1 SIPSACVRRATR
13 PAEGSYLR
21 ASIWHGTYDTVVS
34 VADSEALATM
44 VAKILRAQPAA
55 PSARDGVTSIRYR
68 DPGGRDIIESWLVS
82 GMPHAWSGGDP
93 RGTHTYPAGPD
104 ATNVML
110 DFLLPDP

>member
-1 SIPSACVRRATR
+1 MAPSSVPATTPKPKPAATR
-13 PAEGSYLR
+13 L
-21 ASIWHGTYDTVVS
+21 S
-34 VADSEALATM
+34 VATTWRRSSPLLASSTM

-55 PSARDGVTSIRYR
+55 PSTRDGVTSIRYR

-104 ATNVML
+104 ATDVML
-110 DFLLPDP
+110 DFLLPDPR